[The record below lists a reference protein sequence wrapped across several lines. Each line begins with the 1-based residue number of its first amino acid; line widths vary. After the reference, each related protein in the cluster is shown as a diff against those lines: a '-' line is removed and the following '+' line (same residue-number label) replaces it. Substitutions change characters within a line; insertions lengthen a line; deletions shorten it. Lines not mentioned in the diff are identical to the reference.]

1 MTSRHVRRPVLLG
14 VRKLACSISLSL
26 ALAGCY
32 NHYAAHTGVRVAPS
46 GLPRAEAG
54 SYVLTQ
60 AGEPVG
66 REFIEMKST
75 SSTAW
80 ALTGRIEWTVPVV
93 ATTRYALTVVNRQ
106 PVTAR
111 ASVHV
116 LGSARTMSATVAA
129 GYVQVEVLGVGPQVN
144 RKVPYAAGTALDLVS
159 PVMRLWVLGLLSPRL
174 LPGASISVRTLR
186 FDVPSLAPVVE
197 LQTFEVKKVQGDLRQ
212 VLVRRPEP
220 HPPEALWVNAQG
232 FVVRS
237 RTWPRGLTAPF
248 IERRWVQPQQP
259 VE

>member
-1 MTSRHVRRPVLLG
+1 M
-14 VRKLACSISLSL
+14 SL

-32 NHYAAHTGVRVAPS
+32 SHHAAHTGVRVRPS
-46 GLPRAEAG
+46 ALPGDAAG
-54 SYVLTQ
+54 SYVLTK

-66 REFIEMKST
+66 REFIEVNST

-80 ALTGRIEWTVPVV
+80 ALTGRIEWTAPVE

-106 PVTAR
+106 PVTAA

-116 LGSARTMSATVAA
+116 LGSARTMSATIAA
-129 GYVQVEVLGVGPQVN
+129 GYVQVEARGVGPKIN

-159 PVMRLWVLGLLSPRL
+159 PATRLWVLGLLSPRL

-186 FDVPSLAPVVE
+186 FDMPSLAPVVE
-197 LQTFEVKKVQGDLRQ
+197 LQTFEVKTVQGDLRQ
-212 VLVRRPEP
+212 VLVHRPKP
-220 HPPEALWVNAQG
+220 HPPEALWVDARG

-237 RTWPRGLTAPF
+237 RTWPRGFKAPF
-248 IERRWVQPQQP
+248 IERRWVQP
-259 VE
+259 